1 MVGLY
6 GVVSHAVAQ
15 RQHEFGIRTAVGAT
29 SGAILRLALGRGVV
43 LTLLGVGV
51 GAMAASGAA
60 RLTAAFLV
68 DVGPGEPVVFAVVGF
83 LLGGAAFLACVVP
96 AWRAARADPLPTL
109 RGGA

>member
-1 MVGLY
+1 
-6 GVVSHAVAQ
+6 
-15 RQHEFGIRTAVGAT
+15 
-29 SGAILRLALGRGVV
+29 
-43 LTLLGVGV
+43 
-51 GAMAASGAA
+51 MAASGAA